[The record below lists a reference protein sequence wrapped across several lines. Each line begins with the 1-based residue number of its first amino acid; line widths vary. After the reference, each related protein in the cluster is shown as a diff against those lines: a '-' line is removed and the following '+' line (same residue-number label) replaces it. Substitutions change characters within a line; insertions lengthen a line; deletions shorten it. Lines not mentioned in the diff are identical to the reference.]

1 MSTSLGNILEPVFAE
16 DGVQRLVNV
25 LEWIALHLRC
35 ANCDAIGV
43 QGLGSLF
50 KEVCV
55 LFAEPSLDPLLKLI
69 EQSKPTSEVKLE
81 P

>member
-35 ANCDAIGV
+35 ANCDSIGV
-43 QGLGSLF
+43 QGLCSLF

>member
-25 LEWIALHLRC
+25 LEWIALHLCC
-35 ANCDAIGV
+35 ANCDTIGQ
-43 QGLGSLF
+43 QGLCSLL
-50 KEVCV
+50 KEVSV
-55 LFAEPSLDPLLKLI
+55 LFAEPSLDLLLKLI
-69 EQSKPTSEVKLE
+69 EPSKPTSEVELE